1 MLCNNVVLFS
11 ISRLRCVG
19 AAHPREP
26 MATPKLRTRPPS
38 RPQAAPADLAGRVRE
53 VVADAP
59 SDQPL
64 PTTREFGQLLG
75 VANTTAFRVL
85 QKLTQEGEIW
95 QHPTSGRY
103 YPSTARA
110 LLDRPKPV
118 ACLIR
123 RLELG
128 SEQYRELLE
137 GISLGCGALHRTML
151 LWHDE
156 LLVNHPEPHEPPVFA
171 PVAQQR
177 AILTNF
183 LDRHGSAAG
192 GFVLDHV
199 WSDEALR
206 LHQARLK
213 PAVVLF
219 RSCTVEGYSNVRA
232 NFRSGTLKA
241 LTHLLGRGFEQIIPV
256 EPFSGDPAIAEF
268 VAALEF
274 AAEETGCRGRLGPLA
289 LAKTDRDRTALIQRL
304 SRTPQR
310 TALVCPE
317 DNVAILL
324 AAAAREAGVSCP
336 ERIGLLSVMGTDF
349 ATKAGVSCLRYD
361 FRTMGRL
368 AVEALGGAQPVQHV
382 LEPNL
387 ISGATT

>member
-1 MLCNNVVLFS
+1 MLAPGMRSLKT
-11 ISRLRCVG
+11 L
-19 AAHPREP
+19 
-26 MATPKLRTRPPS
+26 TRPKP
-38 RPQAAPADLAGRVRE
+38 RAPQASSDLVVRVRQ
-53 VVADAP
+53 VVADTP
-59 SDQPL
+59 PDQPL
-64 PTTREFGQLLG
+64 PTTREFGQMLG

-85 QKLTQEGEIW
+85 QRLTQEGEIW

-103 YPSTARA
+103 YPSAARA

-137 GISLGCGALHRTML
+137 GISLGCGSLHRTML

-206 LHQARLK
+206 LQGARLQ

-219 RSCTVEGYSNVRA
+219 RTCTVEGYANVRA

-256 EPFSGDPAIAEF
+256 EPFSGDPAVAEF
-268 VAALEF
+268 LAALER
-274 AAEETGCRGRLGPLA
+274 AADETGCRGRLGA
-289 LAKTDRDRTALIQRL
+289 VASARTGRDRTNLIQRL
-304 SRTPQR
+304 GRSPQR
-310 TALVCPE
+310 TALICPE

-324 AAAAREAGVSCP
+324 AAAAAEAGLACP
-336 ERIGLLSVMGTDF
+336 ARLGLLSVMGTDF
-349 ATKAGVSCLRYD
+349 ATRAGVSCLRYD
-361 FRTMGRL
+361 FRAMGRL
-368 AVEALGGAQPVQHV
+368 AVEALGSPQAVQHV
-382 LEPNL
+382 LEPTL
-387 ISGATT
+387 VAGATT